1 MGPRRIGGIVLVII
15 GLGIAYTGYELSGTL
30 GNQLGSALKGSP
42 SDSVMLRYIM
52 GVVCVGGGAVLAK

>member
-15 GLGIAYTGYELSGTL
+15 GLGIVYTGYEMSGTL

-42 SDSVMLRYIM
+42 SDGVMLRYII
-52 GVVCVGGGAVLAK
+52 GVVCVGGGAFLAK